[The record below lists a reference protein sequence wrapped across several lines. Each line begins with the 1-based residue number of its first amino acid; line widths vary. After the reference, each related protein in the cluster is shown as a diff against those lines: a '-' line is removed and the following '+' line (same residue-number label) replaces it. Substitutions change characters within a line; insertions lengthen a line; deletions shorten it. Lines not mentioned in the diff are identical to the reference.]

1 MRVKPLLLSLVLL
14 LATAAQAQYPFQVLH
29 AFTGG
34 SSDGGGLWGSV
45 VADKQGNIYGV
56 TFGGGP
62 NGDGTVFELSPQSNG
77 SWNLTTLHSFPST
90 SDDGEAPW
98 AGPTFDAA
106 RNLYG
111 TTQGGGPNTNGTV
124 FELTPG
130 ADGWA
135 ESVLYGFSFSNT
147 EVPYAGVAVDQDD
160 NVFGTAYSAY
170 EVSPGSDGWTEEL
183 LHFFSGQDDDGYF
196 PQAAPILDQAGNLYG
211 TTRGGGGSPKCTGYN
226 GCGTV
231 YELEPVTGGWATHIG
246 WKESILHRFGYT
258 TNDGR
263 VPSLGPLAIDNF
275 GNLYGATTQ
284 GGSNICVD
292 IGCGTIFKL
301 ARNPA
306 SFPGAWKETI
316 LYDFVGG
323 TDGSGPGGGLVVDQ
337 SGNLYGTTVY
347 GGDPLCGCGVVFELS
362 PQPNGQWHYTVLH
375 TFVGSDGAQPDA
387 NLTLGPDGNLY
398 GTTATGGAGGAGV
411 VFQIQIAPQAH

>member
-45 VADKQGNIYGV
+45 TVDSQGDIYGV

-62 NGDGTVFELSPQSNG
+62 NGDGTVFELSPQQNG
-77 SWNLTTLHSFPST
+77 GWNLTTLHSFPST

-98 AGPTFDAA
+98 AGPTLDAVG
-106 RNLYG
+106 NLYG
-111 TTQGGGPNTNGTV
+111 TTQWGGPNKNGTV

-147 EVPYAGVAVDQDD
+147 ETPYAGVAVDQAD

-196 PQAAPILDQAGNLYG
+196 PQAAPILDQATARTPCRNRCTRRGSSQAPGVILRLSTKVCKMVSVRMSPATVGVGASREYRTIAGGAPTGCCSVEAAVSVHGERPQAGHPTIVRSVAEAVQDTLLPAYMRRPSAGYRLYG
-211 TTRGGGGSPKCTGYN
+211 TTRGGGGSPKCTG
-226 GCGTV
+226 
-231 YELEPVTGGWATHIG
+231 
-246 WKESILHRFGYT
+246 
-258 TNDGR
+258 
-263 VPSLGPLAIDNF
+263 
-275 GNLYGATTQ
+275 
-284 GGSNICVD
+284 
-292 IGCGTIFKL
+292 
-301 ARNPA
+301 
-306 SFPGAWKETI
+306 
-316 LYDFVGG
+316 
-323 TDGSGPGGGLVVDQ
+323 
-337 SGNLYGTTVY
+337 NLYGTTID
-347 GGDPLCGCGVVFELS
+347 GGAPLCGCGVVFELS
-362 PQPNGQWHYTVLH
+362 PQPDGQWHYTVLH

-387 NLTLGPDGNLY
+387 NLTIGPDGNLY

-411 VFQIQIAPQAH
+411 VFQIQLAEQAH